1 MQREIKFR
9 GKDIKN
15 NWHYGL
21 LAHNKRKD
29 KHYEWFISNSVGEAY
44 AYGVIKETIGQ
55 FTGLTDKNG
64 KEIYEGDVL
73 LYHFE
78 RYGEFYQEVVKKGYI
93 KCENGSFVFYVLKND
108 GVKRNDFDPE
118 FYALSDLNYDPD
130 SVEIIGNIHQNTELL
145 K

>member
-55 FTGLTDKNG
+55 FTGLYDKNG
-64 KEIYEGDVL
+64 KDIFEGDILDTSDGYAVVEHSPYDGGWDVKFSDGGIIGISEIIKSLVVAGNIYE
-73 LYHFE
+73 
-78 RYGEFYQEVVKKGYI
+78 
-93 KCENGSFVFYVLKND
+93 N
-108 GVKRNDFDPE
+108 P
-118 FYALSDLNYDPD
+118 
-130 SVEIIGNIHQNTELL
+130 ELL